1 MNFLFQFSLSVAGKT
16 DNYSLPVYELWLLCL
31 VFHVYSIRVLWQV
44 WTIAGKRQCVTV
56 CGTDRES
63 DACFFFLCSADCSKK
78 GNGTLSIKQEVKA
91 LILSWLRYRWHKK
104 EYNRIFRQLNHK
116 SLFTRLRIIK
126 FSSMHRHVC
135 ETKGYL
141 STPQETVHQN
151 WKSRKQTVPCSA
163 VTDASYNCLVC
174 LLFLATKNDPNSW

>member
-31 VFHVYSIRVLWQV
+31 FFHVYSIRVLWQV
-44 WTIAGKRQCVTV
+44 RTIAGKRQCVTV

-63 DACFFFLCSADCSKK
+63 DACFFLCSADCSKK

-116 SLFTRLRIIK
+116 SLFTRLRIIE

-135 ETKGYL
+135 KKR
-141 STPQETVHQN
+141 P
-151 WKSRKQTVPCSA
+151 P
-163 VTDASYNCLVC
+163 
-174 LLFLATKNDPNSW
+174 KNPKPKKPPPF

>member
-31 VFHVYSIRVLWQV
+31 FFHVYSIRVLWQV
-44 WTIAGKRQCVTV
+44 RTIAGKRQCVTV

-63 DACFFFLCSADCSKK
+63 DACFFLCSADCSKK

-104 EYNRIFRQLNHK
+104 EYNCIFRQLNHK
-116 SLFTRLRIIK
+116 SLFTRVRITE
-126 FSSMHRHVC
+126 FSSMRRHVC
-135 ETKGYL
+135 EMKGYL
-141 STPQETVHQN
+141 SAPQETVHQN
-151 WKSRKQTVPCSA
+151 WKSRKQTVSCSA
-163 VTDASYNCLVC
+163 VTDASYNCRIRLVS
-174 LLFLATKNDPNSW
+174 LATKNDPNSW